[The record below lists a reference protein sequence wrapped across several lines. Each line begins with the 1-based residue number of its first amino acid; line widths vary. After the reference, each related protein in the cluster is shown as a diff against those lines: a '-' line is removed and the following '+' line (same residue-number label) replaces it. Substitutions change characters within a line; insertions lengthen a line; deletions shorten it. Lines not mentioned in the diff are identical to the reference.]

1 MSGPDR
7 DPHAQDNVAQP
18 DQGRFFAG
26 DSIAEDST
34 VPPEGGLISS
44 PVPLGPS
51 SEAGAAPGTGQAA
64 PGVVAPMIDPT
75 ALAGLSS
82 TVPDAERAPDR
93 AGMRPDRE
101 PASELDRN
109 TR

>member
-1 MSGPDR
+1 
-7 DPHAQDNVAQP
+7 
-18 DQGRFFAG
+18 
-26 DSIAEDST
+26 
-34 VPPEGGLISS
+34 
-44 PVPLGPS
+44 
-51 SEAGAAPGTGQAA
+51 
-64 PGVVAPMIDPT
+64 MIDPT

-82 TVPDAERAPDR
+82 TVPDVEGAPDR

>member
-7 DPHAQDNVAQP
+7 DRHAQDNEAQA
-18 DQGRFFAG
+18 DKDRFFAS

-34 VPPEGGLISS
+34 VPPGGGLISS

-82 TVPDAERAPDR
+82 TVPDVERAPDR

>member
-1 MSGPDR
+1 MSGHDHDR
-7 DPHAQDNVAQP
+7 DGQDRLAP
-18 DQGRFFAG
+18 AKGGRFFGG
-26 DSIAEDST
+26 DSVAEDST
-34 VPPEGGLISS
+34 IPPTGGLISS

-51 SEAGAAPGTGQAA
+51 SEAGSAPGTGQAT

-82 TVPDAERAPDR
+82 TVPDVERAPDR